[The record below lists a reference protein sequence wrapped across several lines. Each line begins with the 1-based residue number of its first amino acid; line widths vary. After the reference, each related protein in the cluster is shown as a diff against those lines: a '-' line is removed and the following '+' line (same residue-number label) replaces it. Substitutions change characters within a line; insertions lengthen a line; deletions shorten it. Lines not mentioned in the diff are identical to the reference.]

1 MPNYTESLDLAKPIP
16 NEDSADIR
24 VINENMDK
32 IDKWSTEIKN
42 KTVSL
47 TEQEVISIIAA
58 KRGV

>member
-1 MPNYTESLDLAKPIP
+1 MPNYTESLDLAKQIP

-47 TEQEVISIIAA
+47 TELEVI
-58 KRGV
+58 